1 MFFFVC
7 LLLFCVFCSCCRQF
21 FFVFSWF
28 CLLVCLS
35 SLSVFIIFDHH
46 HDHHHHRYH
55 HYHHHDDHDHYRC
68 SWQTCAK
75 KSEGLLSML
84 NSLSDPL
91 TLLGKTP
98 SMCYRSGLWHR
109 VGSHR
114 TFSLVSSCRLL
125 YYASYYLGCLR
136 LSSQAHLISQVS
148 CRSSPWA
155 VVLLSLCRLAIR
167 LWHWA
172 LYVLSFWRLPSCM
185 FLSYF
190 LACEILVIAVVAQS
204 CLSSA
209 LLIDLHVPNTL

>member
-1 MFFFVC
+1 MLFLFVSFFFSV
-7 LLLFCVFCSCCRQF
+7 LSYYF
-21 FFVFSWF
+21 FLMMVGTMMVMVPVMMVMMMMV
-28 CLLVCLS
+28 LVMMMIMIMIDVLGRG
-35 SLSVFIIFDHH
+35 H
-46 HDHHHHRYH
+46 H
-55 HYHHHDDHDHYRC
+55 HYHHDDRDHHRC

-136 LSSQAHLISQVS
+136 LSSQAHLISRVS
-148 CRSSPWA
+148 CRSSHWA
-155 VVLLSLCRLAIR
+155 VVLLSLCRLAI
-167 LWHWA
+167 
-172 LYVLSFWRLPSCM
+172 
-185 FLSYF
+185 
-190 LACEILVIAVVAQS
+190 
-204 CLSSA
+204 
-209 LLIDLHVPNTL
+209 